1 MFIELI
7 LNDESFEGHVEVG
20 IKSNT
25 FKLESVPSAQIKT
38 YEPDEA
44 IDRGFYLLTSKPNQA
59 SQKFEVYAGE
69 SKDLV
74 TRIKRHLLDEKK
86 VFEQAIIMYDVAGE
100 MSGDHAKYIEETLI
114 QFLNTHP
121 NVTCGN
127 GNKGQAPKLK
137 PKHAKY
143 CKDILEKTA
152 LVLQTLGYSFMRDW
166 GLDEQ
171 TIQAKYAI
179 AEILPTVKAS
189 VKVTETPLVDS
200 EVASL
205 SEESSDLKNTVL
217 VAAKEDGFQRA
228 VIQKNCW
235 YEIRIH
241 PSKLSQI
248 KYIAFYR
255 TKPISAITH
264 YAKVKEIKP
273 YQDTGKYILHFEG
286 NAIEIPPLTW
296 KHAVQGSEYINLS
309 EIVNL
314 ETGTEQETDF
324 DFNQFPIF
332 EYRFPSRKFTHRK
345 GWIARMKIV
354 DVNQFV
360 LLEGSFVEGNEEY
373 RFKNKYGD
381 FSLSTFLNS
390 KKMYF
395 NPIEHADFLNDQKCY
410 VTKLDLTYFAPSSP
424 IDLAQGASNNGW
436 ITWKT
441 ASGETLEAV
450 NARLGNPLGR
460 K

>member
-25 FKLESVPSAQIKT
+25 FKLESIPSAQIKT

-59 SQKFEVYAGE
+59 SEKFEVYVGE

-86 VFEQAIIMYDVAGE
+86 VFEQALIMYDVAGE

-171 TIQAKYAI
+171 TIQAKYAL
-179 AEILPTVKAS
+179 A
-189 VKVTETPLVDS
+189 ETPQFPQVEEKTAVEVVESNSVNS
-200 EVASL
+200 EAS
-205 SEESSDLKNTVL
+205 
-217 VAAKEDGFQRA
+217 
-228 VIQKNCW
+228 
-235 YEIRIH
+235 
-241 PSKLSQI
+241 
-248 KYIAFYR
+248 
-255 TKPISAITH
+255 
-264 YAKVKEIKP
+264 
-273 YQDTGKYILHFEG
+273 
-286 NAIEIPPLTW
+286 
-296 KHAVQGSEYINLS
+296 
-309 EIVNL
+309 
-314 ETGTEQETDF
+314 F
-324 DFNQFPIF
+324 DFSQFPIF
-332 EYRFPSRKFTHRK
+332 EYTFP
-345 GWIARMKIV
+345 
-354 DVNQFV
+354 
-360 LLEGSFVEGNEEY
+360 
-373 RFKNKYGD
+373 KN
-381 FSLSTFLNS
+381 
-390 KKMYF
+390 
-395 NPIEHADFLNDQKCY
+395 HQQ
-410 VTKLDLTYFAPSSP
+410 APP
-424 IDLAQGASNNGW
+424 
-436 ITWKT
+436 
-441 ASGETLEAV
+441 
-450 NARLGNPLGR
+450 
-460 K
+460 

>member
-25 FKLESVPSAQIKT
+25 FKLESIPSAQIKT

-59 SQKFEVYAGE
+59 SEKFEVYVGE

-86 VFEQAIIMYDVAGE
+86 VFEQALIMYDVAGE

-166 GLDEQ
+166 GLEAHA
-171 TIQAKYAI
+171 IRAKYA
-179 AEILPTVKAS
+179 LP
-189 VKVTETPLVDS
+189 ETLVDIPIEPV
-200 EVASL
+200 EVI
-205 SEESSDLKNTVL
+205 EFTPESSAST
-217 VAAKEDGFQRA
+217 
-228 VIQKNCW
+228 
-235 YEIRIH
+235 
-241 PSKLSQI
+241 
-248 KYIAFYR
+248 
-255 TKPISAITH
+255 
-264 YAKVKEIKP
+264 
-273 YQDTGKYILHFEG
+273 
-286 NAIEIPPLTW
+286 
-296 KHAVQGSEYINLS
+296 
-309 EIVNL
+309 
-314 ETGTEQETDF
+314 
-324 DFNQFPIF
+324 FNFSQFPIF
-332 EYRFPSRKFTHRK
+332 EYRFPSKKFTHRK
-345 GWIARMKIV
+345 GWVARMKVTGV
-354 DVNQFV
+354 DSFT
-360 LLEGSFVEGNEEY
+360 LLKGSYIEANDEY
-373 RFKNKYGD
+373 RACRKGCKGKAGD
-381 FSLSTFLNS
+381 FALSYFKEKS
-390 KKMYF
+390 KKLYF
-395 NPIEHADFLNDQKCY
+395 NPEEHAKFDQKSEAY
-410 VTKLDLTYFAPSSP
+410 ITKVKLIFTAPSSP
-424 IDLAQGASNNGW
+424 LDVALGRANNGW
-436 ITWKT
+436 KEWKT
-441 ASGETLEAV
+441 ADGETLEAV